1 VISFPVQEITGL
13 GNITCANPSSPFRSG
28 RYWATIPV
36 TESSVPVT
44 ESSVPVTGENW
55 THIPPESVAHLPP
68 ESVAHIPPESV
79 AHFDRNTQAFFR

>member
-13 GNITCANPSSPFRSG
+13 SQITCAPTLPRLPIPV
-28 RYWATIPV
+28 YWATIPV
-36 TESSVPVT
+36 TESTVPVT
-44 ESSVPVTGENW
+44 ESSIPVTGENW

-79 AHFDRNTQAFFR
+79 AHFDRNTQECYA